1 MQHLKM
7 QQAGKITQ
15 TDYMGLQ
22 VKKKLRSILEV
33 QSKCSHIM
41 HSIHGELHLGKA
53 FKELYWAPRGQ
64 KLWQVRRQTSWDVML
79 TTSFRYYLILF
90 VSILKKVV

>member
-53 FKELYWAPRGQ
+53 FKELY
-64 KLWQVRRQTSWDVML
+64 
-79 TTSFRYYLILF
+79 
-90 VSILKKVV
+90 